1 MKIQKNMKGFTRP
14 KLLIIVGVVGVLGL
28 GAVLV
33 WNRDSVANRLSGTTQ
48 KDVAQTANG
57 ELLEAGSA
65 EGGDSAPGQDTAS
78 PGGSSS
84 SKKKSSGSAGSSGA
98 PGSSG
103 SSPGQ
108 QTQPGAKKKACPEEW
123 IDNRTQGANGKDQ
136 FFFING
142 VRKELK
148 DYDVAWITANCPI
161 TIQIVY

>member
-1 MKIQKNMKGFTRP
+1 MKIQNNSKGFTRP
-14 KLLIIVGVVGVLGL
+14 KLLLVVGVVGVLVL
-28 GAVLV
+28 VVVLV
-33 WNRDSVANRLSGTTQ
+33 WNRDSVASRLSGTTQ

-57 ELLEAGSA
+57 ELIEAGSA
-65 EGGDSAPGQDTAS
+65 QGGDSADGQDATS

-84 SKKKSSGSAGSSGA
+84 SKKKSSGSTGSSGT
-98 PGSSG
+98 PGSSS

-136 FFFING
+136 FFFIGG